1 MTQNTHFE
9 LVTEFYD
16 THPISERQV
25 LDKLVQ
31 DGFDLS
37 SLDQGILQ
45 NYDQD
50 HFGGL
55 AATDTLARLA
65 NVGGSTHVLDVC
77 CGLGGPARYLAHH
90 YGSRVTGIDLN
101 QSRVDGA
108 VRLTEMVGLEE
119 KVSFHR
125 ANALSSA
132 LPSAEF
138 DSLIAQEAFC
148 HIPNKPG
155 LLTECVR
162 VLKPGGLIAFT
173 DILEGASMTTPV
185 RERLRQEMA
194 FTELNTLDSYRT
206 LLGASGC
213 GVKEVEDLSEEW
225 ARILVKRLAMYRC
238 LKDQTVARF
247 GSSHFE
253 KWDRTYSFFVG
264 LYTSGELEGGRFLA
278 HKCGPGRP
286 SMTVKLPGMKS
297 P

>member
-1 MTQNTHFE
+1 MMQNTHLE

-45 NYDQD
+45 DYDQD

-55 AATDTLARLA
+55 VATDTLAHLA
-65 NVGGSTHVLDVC
+65 NVGRSSHVIDVC
-77 CGLGGPARYLAHH
+77 SGLGGPARYFAHH

-108 VRLTEMVGLEE
+108 IRLTKMVGLEG
-119 KVSFHR
+119 KVSFHH
-125 ANALSSA
+125 ANATSTA
-132 LPSAEF
+132 LPSAKF

-148 HIPNKPG
+148 HIPNKPK

-162 VLKPGGLIAFT
+162 ILKPGGLIAFT

-185 RERLRQEMA
+185 RERLRQEMT
-194 FTELNTLDSYRT
+194 FTELNTLDGYRA
-206 LLGASGC
+206 LLETSGC
-213 GVKEVEDLSEEW
+213 EMKLAEDLSEEW
-225 ARILVKRLAMYRC
+225 ARILVNRLAMYRG

-253 KWDRTYSFFVG
+253 KWDRAYSFFVG
-264 LYTSGELEGGRFLA
+264 LYTSGQLGGGRFVAQKRLIN
-278 HKCGPGRP
+278 
-286 SMTVKLPGMKS
+286 S
-297 P
+297 

>member
-1 MTQNTHFE
+1 MTQNTHLE

-37 SLDQGILQ
+37 SLNQGILQ
-45 NYDQD
+45 DYDQD

-55 AATDTLARLA
+55 AATDTLACLA
-65 NVGGSTHVLDVC
+65 NVGKSTHVLDVC

-101 QSRVDGA
+101 QNRVDGA

-119 KVSFHR
+119 KVSFLR
-125 ANALSSA
+125 ANALYSG

-148 HIPNKPG
+148 HVPNKPG
-155 LLTECVR
+155 LLAECVR

-173 DILEGASMTTPV
+173 DILENIGMTTTV
-185 RERLRQEMA
+185 RERLCQEMA
-194 FTELNTLDSYRT
+194 FTELNTLDNYRV
-206 LLGASGC
+206 LLEASGC
-213 GVKEVEDLSEEW
+213 EVKEAKDLSEEW
-225 ARILVKRLAMYRC
+225 ARILVKRLAMYRG
-238 LKDQTVARF
+238 LKDQTVAKF
-247 GSSHFE
+247 GRSHFE
-253 KWDRTYSFFVG
+253 KWDRTYSFFVA
-264 LYTSGELEGGRFLA
+264 LYSSGELGGGRFLA
-278 HKCGPGRP
+278 RKCG
-286 SMTVKLPGMKS
+286 
-297 P
+297 